1 MRKILVILGTLAMS
15 GSTILPS
22 IVTNL
27 TLKQN
32 KLAINQLAI
41 NKNPS
46 SEIPSL
52 LGKVKYLSDLKIR
65 LNFDRENILYFKDR
79 LGNVFYEE
87 GNSIYNLKRD

>member
-32 KLAINQLAI
+32 KLAIN
-41 NKNPS
+41 
-46 SEIPSL
+46 
-52 LGKVKYLSDLKIR
+52 
-65 LNFDRENILYFKDR
+65 
-79 LGNVFYEE
+79 
-87 GNSIYNLKRD
+87 